1 MINVITKIRHSLS
14 LQISLWV
21 LLFAVVIFVVS
32 LGFLYVQTRGY
43 IRQDAMHRAEKELNN
58 AILEVTEM
66 LNDVEIATNNTLWQ
80 VRTHPQPD
88 SIVVYSRSIIE
99 HNPNFYGCSIAFEP
113 NYYPEKGE
121 YYSIYSYRQK
131 DTIAVEQE
139 GSDLYR
145 YFEKDWYKLAHD
157 SGESQWIEPFYDYY
171 LDAIFIKVMITSYTK
186 PITDNDGKFIGVVST
201 DLSMHNLSLDIM
213 KRKPSPNSYFF
224 MLTKDGTYCMHPDTA
239 KLGFK
244 TIFSDRD
251 PVEEADIIALGKD
264 MIAGKDGMRQ
274 IELDGEDCYVFFR
287 PLPRTGWS
295 FAIVYPESEIFKG
308 YNQLFYIV
316 LGIIVVGLILML
328 LLCRHIVNN
337 AVAPM
342 GQLARQARHI
352 ATGNYSDRMPQSQ
365 RPDAMGRLQ
374 NSFARMQKSISDHI
388 SSIENLNN
396 EIEQRNE
403 ELVKANELAQEA
415 SLKKT
420 AFMQDITHQVRT
432 PLNIITGFA
441 QVMREGCD
449 FITEEEMVTILDAMQ
464 ENSKNLTTIISML
477 MAASYLENKT
487 SLEQEDTVA
496 CNDMCRMVVSELKLK
511 NPDTVA
517 LQVDTQ
523 VPDSF
528 SIRTSRNFL
537 YKILRELLSNANRF
551 TREGSIKIGCSS
563 NENGTVNFIV
573 TDTGIGVAEEDQ
585 HRIFVQ
591 FTKLDYYSEGI
602 GLGLTLCKRV
612 AILLGGDLMLDT
624 DYREGARFV
633 LTLPL
638 THIG

>member
-1 MINVITKIRHSLS
+1 MISIITKIRHSLS

-21 LLFAVVIFVVS
+21 LLFAVLIFVVS
-32 LGFLYVQTRGY
+32 LGFLYIQTRGY

-58 AILEVTEM
+58 TILEVTEM
-66 LNDVEIATNNTLWQ
+66 ANDVEIATNNTLWQ

-88 SIVVYSRSIIE
+88 SIVVYSRSIVE

-113 NYYPEKGE
+113 NYFPDKGE
-121 YYSIYSYRQK
+121 YYSIYSYRQN

-171 LDAIFIKVMITSYTK
+171 LDAIFVKVMITSYTK
-186 PITDNDGKFIGVVST
+186 PITDTEGKFIGVVST
-201 DLSMHNLSLDIM
+201 DLSMHNLSVDMM

-251 PVEEADIIALGKD
+251 PVSEADIIALGKD
-264 MIAGKDGMRQ
+264 MIAGKEGMRR
-274 IELDGEDCYVFFR
+274 IELDGEDSYVFFR

-295 FAIVYPESEIFKG
+295 FAVVYPENEIFQG
-308 YNQLFYIV
+308 YNRLFYIV
-316 LGIIVVGLILML
+316 LGIIVIGLVLML

-337 AVAPM
+337 AVAPV

-352 ATGNYSDRMPQSQ
+352 ATGNYSERMPQSQ
-365 RPDAMGRLQ
+365 RLDAMGRLQ
-374 NSFARMQKSISDHI
+374 NSFARMQTSISTHI
-388 SSIENLNN
+388 NDIERLNR
-396 EIEQRNE
+396 EIEERNE
-403 ELVKANELAQEA
+403 ELVKAKELAQEA
-415 SLKKT
+415 ALKKT

-449 FITEEEMVTILDAMQ
+449 FITPDEMVTIIDAMQ
-464 ENSKNLTTIISML
+464 ENSKNITGIISML
-477 MAASYLENKT
+477 VTASYLEDKT
-487 SLEQEDTVA
+487 TLEKEDIVP
-496 CNDMCRMVVSELKLK
+496 CNDMCREVASAMKQK
-511 NPDTVA
+511 YPDTVT
-517 LQVDTQ
+517 LSIDTQ
-523 VPDSF
+523 VPDTLSVHTN
-528 SIRTSRNFL
+528 RDFL
-537 YKILRELLSNANRF
+537 QKILRELLNNANRF
-551 TREGSIKIGCSS
+551 TQQGSIKIGCST
-563 NENGTVNFIV
+563 NGNGTVNFIV
-573 TDTGIGVAEEDQ
+573 TDTGIGVAEEDHQ
-585 HRIFVQ
+585 RIFVQ

-612 AILLGGDLMLDT
+612 ALMLGGDLNIDA
-624 DYREGARFV
+624 DYHDGARFI
-633 LTLPL
+633 LTLPI